1 MVRTLSRE
9 SVPRGGAGSKA
20 LTKEGESDWFGVLL
34 RKFFFFFILERTIFF
49 FFFESQI
56 ISKIYRVFIL
66 ERMLSRVFSF
76 RKWQSFEI

>member
-1 MVRTLSRE
+1 MVRMLSRE

-34 RKFFFFFILERTIFF
+34 RKFFFFLSWRGLFF